1 MTLASNDPNWWHV
14 INANR
19 AGSYFIVAAS
29 VGVIYDSVLTFAQEV
44 ELVWRQRWSLMTVLY
59 LSLRYIGI
67 ISAVISIL
75 INLPTFPRTDTVSYI
90 MYFALSWISVVV
102 PAMLG
107 VIMIARLHAMY
118 QRSRKVLIFLVII
131 FLVVNISGAVIT
143 AMFLRHISLEEVI
156 LSGTYQCTVELEGD
170 DVLLGAMYL
179 MLFTIWEI
187 LVLCLAVWIA
197 LKHFRELRR
206 HSGGGSLIIGD
217 CFAVLMKSHVVYFAS
232 FAHTSFVAFSC
243 SSLGYLSPMVSTVP
257 YSLGAQIYFGVLQIF
272 ILVQFF
278 VLGPRLILSV
288 REYHAKLVDF
298 DAATGMASI
307 VFQERVHVTTSS
319 SV

>member
-29 VGVIYDSVLTFAQEV
+29 VGVIHDSVLTFAQEV

-67 ISAVISIL
+67 IYAVISIL
-75 INLPTFPRTDTVSYI
+75 ICLPTFPTTDTVSYI

-118 QRSRKVLIFLVII
+118 QRSRNVLIFLVII

-143 AMFLRHISLEEVI
+143 PMFLRHISLEEVI

-170 DVLLGAMYL
+170 DVLLAAMYL
-179 MLFTIWEI
+179 MLLTIWEI
-187 LVLCLAVWIA
+187 LVLCLTVWIA
-197 LKHFRELRR
+197 VKHFRELRR
-206 HSGGGSLIIGD
+206 LSAGRSPIIRD
-217 CFAVLMKSHVVYFAS
+217 CFAVLMKSHIVYF
-232 FAHTSFVAFSC
+232 
-243 SSLGYLSPMVSTVP
+243 
-257 YSLGAQIYFGVLQIF
+257 
-272 ILVQFF
+272 
-278 VLGPRLILSV
+278 V
-288 REYHAKLVDF
+288 R
-298 DAATGMASI
+298 
-307 VFQERVHVTTSS
+307 
-319 SV
+319 